1 MWIKELKAKPY
12 WLTVG
17 LAGILLLVVGVF
29 SAMLISNKV
38 TDKGVEIVE
47 IDDSGEAEKGKEVYV
62 DVAGAVM
69 KPGLYKLSPG
79 ARMND
84 ALVVAGGLGE
94 KADREW
100 LNKNLNL
107 AAKIVDG
114 TKIYIPFE
122 GESIKDAPSQ
132 SKGASLLSL
141 TDKININ
148 TASSAELDTLWGVGP
163 ATAEKIISNR
173 PYGSVEELLTKKAV
187 KSNVYEAIKEKVA
200 VY

>member
-1 MWIKELKAKPY
+1 MKAKPY

-29 SAMLISNKV
+29 SAMLISNKA

-47 IDDSGEAEKGKEVYV
+47 QEKEVYVYV

-69 KPGLYKLSPG
+69 KPGLYKLSAG

-84 ALVVAGGLGE
+84 ALAAAGGLGE

-114 TKIYIPFE
+114 QKIYIPSQ
-122 GESIKDAPSQ
+122 GESNKIAPSQ
-132 SKGASLLSL
+132 SKGATLSDGLSL

>member
-1 MWIKELKAKPY
+1 MRIKELKAKPY
-12 WLTVG
+12 WLTAG

-29 SAMLISNKV
+29 SAMLISNKA

-47 IDDSGEAEKGKEVYV
+47 IDDSGEEEQGKEVYV
-62 DVAGAVM
+62 DVAGAVI

-84 ALVVAGGLGE
+84 ALAVAGGLGE

-114 TKIYIPFE
+114 TKIYIPSQ
-122 GESIKDAPSQ
+122 GESSKDGPSQ
-132 SKGASLLSL
+132 NVYKGPSFVNL
-141 TDKININ
+141 N
-148 TASSAELDTLWGVGP
+148 TASIAELDTLWGVGP
-163 ATAEKIISNR
+163 ATAEKIISSR

-187 KSNVYEAIKEKVA
+187 KSNVYEAIKDKVA

>member
-1 MWIKELKAKPY
+1 MRIKELKAKPY

-17 LAGILLLVVGVF
+17 LAGILLLIVGVF
-29 SAMLISNKV
+29 SAILISNKA
-38 TDKGVEIVE
+38 TDRGVEIVE
-47 IDDSGEAEKGKEVYV
+47 QEKEVYVYV

-69 KPGLYKLSPG
+69 KPGLYKLSLG

-114 TKIYIPFE
+114 QKVYIPSQE
-122 GESIKDAPSQ
+122 ESNKDGPSQ
-132 SKGASLLSL
+132 NVYKGPSFV
-141 TDKININ
+141 NIN

>member
-1 MWIKELKAKPY
+1 MRIKELKAKPY

-29 SAMLISNKV
+29 SAILISNKA

-84 ALVVAGGLGE
+84 ALVAGGGLGE

-107 AAKIVDG
+107 AAKIIDG
-114 TKIYIPFE
+114 TKIYIPFAGE
-122 GESIKDAPSQ
+122 GNSNKDRPSYD
-132 SKGASLLSL
+132 KGLSL

-187 KSNVYEAIKEKVA
+187 KSNVYETIKEKVA

>member
-1 MWIKELKAKPY
+1 MWIEELKAKPY

-17 LAGILLLVVGVF
+17 LAGILLLVVGLF
-29 SAMLISNKV
+29 SAMLISNKA

-47 IDDSGEAEKGKEVYV
+47 QEKEVDVYV

-69 KPGLYKLSPG
+69 KPGLYKLSLG

-84 ALVVAGGLGE
+84 ALVAAGGLGE

-114 TKIYIPFE
+114 TKIYIPFSGE
-122 GESIKDAPSQ
+122 GNSNKDRPSYD
-132 SKGASLLSL
+132 KGLSL

-163 ATAEKIISNR
+163 ATAEKIISSR
-173 PYGSVEELLTKKAV
+173 PYGSVEELLTKKVV
-187 KSNVYEAIKEKVA
+187 KSNVYETIKEKVA

>member
-1 MWIKELKAKPY
+1 MRIKELTAKPY

-29 SAMLISNKV
+29 SAVLISNKA
-38 TDKGVEIVE
+38 TDKGVEIIE
-47 IDDSGEAEKGKEVYV
+47 QEKEVYVYV

-114 TKIYIPFE
+114 QKIYIPSQ
-122 GESIKDAPSQ
+122 GESNKVAPSQ
-132 SKGASLLSL
+132 SKGATLSE
-141 TDKININ
+141 KININ
-148 TASSAELDTLWGVGP
+148 SASSTELDTLWGVGP
-163 ATAEKIISNR
+163 ATAEKIISSR
-173 PYGSVEELLTKKAV
+173 PYGSVEELLTKKVV
-187 KSNVYEAIKEKVA
+187 KSNVYETIKDKVS